1 MKNRNKVPTQKT
13 KNNSSVFINRSSKK
27 ITNFAFM
34 IDEKSSESSLEATPV
49 LASSLH
55 VYLVCFLSIHV
66 LVLLMNAVPSSV
78 FDVHFIL
85 SK

>member
-13 KNNSSVFINRSSKK
+13 KNNSSVFINRFSKK

-55 VYLVCFLSIHV
+55 VYLVFPQHPC
-66 LVLLMNAVPSSV
+66 PCSSHERCTV
-78 FDVHFIL
+78 ICI
-85 SK
+85 